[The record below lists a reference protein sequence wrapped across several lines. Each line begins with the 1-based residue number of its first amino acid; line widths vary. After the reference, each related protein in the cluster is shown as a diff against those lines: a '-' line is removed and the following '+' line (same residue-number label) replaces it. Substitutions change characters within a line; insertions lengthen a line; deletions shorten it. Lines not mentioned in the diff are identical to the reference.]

1 MELFDLEDFYFNKVN
16 MSGWRL
22 VDMES
27 DRVRE
32 TLQQMQKFHPLGSN
46 IVSKNGSIEVYML
59 TSFYELIQNIVHEN
73 FNF

>member
-1 MELFDLEDFYFNKVN
+1 MNIYSYFINFNVLQDMELFDLEDFYFNKVN

-32 TLQQMQKFHPLGSN
+32 ILQQMQKFHPLGSN
-46 IVSKNGSIEVYML
+46 IVSKNGSIEVR
-59 TSFYELIQNIVHEN
+59 IRN
-73 FNF
+73 